1 MRGSVDERNRKS
13 IIPWSIILAVFW
25 VVTSFIY
32 SAPEYAKGRTV
43 LLCAFAICLITLM
56 CALFPIKRHK
66 WLLLPTMY
74 LLELSVL
81 GTSIGLAFVQ
91 PDQRAATMIAFALMT
106 PVFYIDRTIV
116 IIALEAATFI
126 VYVVFGK
133 GIISPDVY
141 SWGWLTLAFF
151 PLRVFSADI

>member
-1 MRGSVDERNRKS
+1 MQKAG
-13 IIPWSIILAVFW
+13 
-25 VVTSFIY
+25 
-32 SAPEYAKGRTV
+32 
-43 LLCAFAICLITLM
+43 
-56 CALFPIKRHK
+56 LF
-66 WLLLPTMY
+66 
-74 LLELSVL
+74 VL
-81 GTSIGLAFVQ
+81 GTGIGLAFVQ

-151 PLRVFSADI
+151 SVAGVLSGHIINKSRFERFAYADSAKKLAKIEKNYNPELQKKR